1 MEIRILNQQEIL
13 PALHLVW
20 EVFAE
25 ETAPRYTPEGVA
37 EFQKFIKYENLLPML
52 QSGGII
58 FFVAYEGPELTG
70 TLALMSDGHIALS
83 L

>member
-52 QSGGII
+52 LQAKY
-58 FFVAYEGPELTG
+58 FDLPEQKGPPRAKPLFG
-70 TLALMSDGHIALS
+70 
-83 L
+83 

>member
-37 EFQKFIKYENLLPML
+37 EFQKFIKYENLLPIK
-52 QSGGII
+52 S
-58 FFVAYEGPELTG
+58 
-70 TLALMSDGHIALS
+70 
-83 L
+83 